1 MKTPLKI
8 ITKKQIAA
16 LAVIPLVALSIN
28 AQAAV
33 LIDFSNAT
41 AAGAGA
47 DSNGNYWTTVGTAGQ
62 QGNAA
67 DLSVTNLID
76 STNTATTIDLNVDF
90 SSTDRNGWGG
100 NGINGPLGS
109 DPFDQSFAVID
120 GIYSSTTA
128 GLVTLTF
135 SDLDANTGY
144 NLSLIGGRATTG
156 TDGPIAIT
164 TGTGSGGTLLNDG
177 TQLDLTIISDGSGVI
192 AFTFVDTNDFVSDS
206 TTFNAMSIAAVAVPE
221 PSSTALLGLGLSSL
235 LLRRRR
241 S

>member
-1 MKTPLKI
+1 MKNLLKI
-8 ITKKQIAA
+8 IKKKQIAA

-90 SSTDRNGWGG
+90 SNTDRNGWGG

-128 GLVTLTF
+128 GLVTVTF
-135 SDLDANTGY
+135 SDLAVSKVYD
-144 NLSLIGGRATTG
+144 LSLIGGRATTG

-177 TQLDLTIISDGSGVI
+177 TQLDLSIISDGSGVI
-192 AFTFVDTNDFVSDS
+192 AFTFVDTNDFVSNS
-206 TTFNAMSIAAVAVPE
+206 TTLNAMSIAIVPE
-221 PSSTALLGLGLSSL
+221 PSSTALIGLGGVALM
-235 LLRRRR
+235 LRRRR
-241 S
+241 K